1 MGEPLKKREITQQI
15 LSFYLM
21 FAVIYAAASISDAH
35 LLERA
40 PLLPALLY
48 SFIYVHNTVH
58 IQVAHVTKQKFI
70 PWTRVLIMNLTILG
84 SYLFITIYQRRSID
98 SYMLFNVLICIT
110 SLSQWH
116 YLICIIDE
124 ITDILSIRVFRVKP
138 KVAPAAS

>member
-1 MGEPLKKREITQQI
+1 MPYRVRKQGENK
-15 LSFYLM
+15 F
-21 FAVIYAAASISDAH
+21 V
-35 LLERA
+35 
-40 PLLPALLY
+40 
-48 SFIYVHNTVH
+48 
-58 IQVAHVTKQKFI
+58 IQVNHGGKWQKAGEST
-70 PWTRVLIMNLTILG
+70 TREKAEASMLAKESFGVEQGLIAGVSGSTNPYVADANLTILG

-138 KVAPAAS
+138 KVAPATP